1 MPPLFIPPL
10 IKVALGAA
18 GVAAVAHWVAR
29 EVRRA
34 GQEIDQI
41 KVRATDRFRRET
53 LPTLRRDSSR
63 RPWTTAKRM
72 SAAMTQCSVMARGL

>member
-10 IKVALGAA
+10 IKFALGAA

-41 KVRATDRFRRET
+41 KVRAADRFRRET
-53 LPTLRRDSSR
+53 LPTLQRDPATGIWR
-63 RPWTTAKRM
+63 IRDK
-72 SAAMTQCSVMARGL
+72 